1 MSAVFTIVFSLATE
15 TIKKLLSTAT
25 NKKKKHDKIFMLV
38 KSKLNSI
45 EILES
50 QALIDMEIRL
60 EKFITIL
67 KGKHKYEK
75 INQNLKNV
83 SEKLEET
90 RENTRLNCVNLK
102 T

>member
-1 MSAVFTIVFSLATE
+1 
-15 TIKKLLSTAT
+15 
-25 NKKKKHDKIFMLV
+25 MLV
-38 KSKLNSI
+38 KSKLDST

-50 QALIDMEIRL
+50 QALIDMEISL

>member
-1 MSAVFTIVFSLATE
+1 
-15 TIKKLLSTAT
+15 
-25 NKKKKHDKIFMLV
+25 MLV

-50 QALIDMEIRL
+50 QALIDMEISL
-60 EKFITIL
+60 ENFITVL